1 MGRLLPGAIIIV
13 QLDIPPDFTSVVAI
27 AGGGEHTITL
37 LEDSTVVVIGGI
49 HNQTNVPAG
58 LTNVVAVAAGS
69 SHCLALRSDAT
80 VVAWGNEALGRTN
93 VPVDLT
99 NVVAIAAGEQHS
111 LALQAN
117 GNLTVWGQTLPPT
130 LKGCSESPRLW
141 TEAQP
146 SVPTGYR
153 SYGMCPGRMVPLF

>member
-1 MGRLLPGAIIIV
+1 M
-13 QLDIPPDFTSVVAI
+13 AI

-37 LEDSTVVVIGGI
+37 LEDSTVGDGGI

-69 SHCLALRSDAT
+69 LIVSRSALTEQWLPGERGS
-80 VVAWGNEALGRTN
+80 WSNN

-117 GNLTVWGQTLPPT
+117 GNLIVLGTNPPSAPEGLLGIAATLDRT
-130 LKGCSESPRLW
+130 
-141 TEAQP
+141 QP

-153 SYGMCPGRMVPLF
+153 SYGMCPGRLLFLF